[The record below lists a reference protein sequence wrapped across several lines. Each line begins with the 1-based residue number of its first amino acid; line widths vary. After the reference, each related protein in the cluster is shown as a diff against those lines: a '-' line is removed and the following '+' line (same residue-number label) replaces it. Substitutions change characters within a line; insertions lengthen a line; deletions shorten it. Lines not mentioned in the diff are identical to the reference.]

1 MADTLPAPSAGRL
14 QARRVSKTDIWMPL
28 YIGDYLAGT
37 RRLSTLQHGAYL
49 LLLMEYWR
57 SGPLPDDD
65 EQLAVIA
72 GMDARSWRAQA
83 TSVRRFFTPGS
94 DGLLHQK
101 RADIELA
108 RTAAI
113 QAKRRSAAR
122 ARHGLDGAVP
132 DAHADAYGDAHAG
145 AHAGAN
151 AGANA
156 GALGMHVDTHAHCRA
171 TVTATDLSVPSER
184 RGGAARE
191 ASGVRH
197 EFWVEG
203 LATFR
208 RMTGRTE
215 NASRRFLGQ
224 LLRTMGDDCARAMAL
239 IHQAQADRPGDPA
252 TWLLAAA
259 RARVDGRRGR
269 DEHKL
274 SRAAQMRRVAE
285 IFDMTA
291 EDSSI

>member
-1 MADTLPAPSAGRL
+1 M
-14 QARRVSKTDIWMPL
+14 SKTDIWMPL

-184 RGGAARE
+184 RGGAARQ
-191 ASGVRH
+191 AAGVRD
-197 EFWVEG
+197 EFWCEG
-203 LATFR
+203 LAAFR

-215 NASRRFLGQ
+215 SASRRFLGQ
-224 LLRTMGDDCARAMAL
+224 LLRSMDDDCARAVAL
-239 IHQAQADRPGDPA
+239 IRQAEADRPGDPA
-252 TWLLAAA
+252 AWLAAAA
-259 RARVDGRRGR
+259 RARAQGHSRH
-269 DEHKL
+269 EQHPL
-274 SRAAQMRRVAE
+274 SHAAQMRRVAE
-285 IFDMTA
+285 IFHIPTK
-291 EDSSI
+291 DSET